1 MRPVYGAHMWEAGAE
16 VARPVAADHS
26 AITVKVIH
34 RSASPHLHVVPR
46 SGTLECMS
54 TPRLILPSDL
64 ELAGQDS
71 RLLTRLC
78 NNGRYFRVR
87 RSVYTEAVEWHA
99 LDEFAQYGLRAAAF
113 TLTTKA
119 PPVFC
124 SSTAALLWGLWITGT
139 QTNLHVVT
147 EQAGGGR
154 SRGDITRHLGRL
166 DEAVVRC
173 GPLLLT
179 DKLTT
184 TLELITALKFEQA
197 VAVCDSSL
205 HLPRYPKRGNIFL
218 PADVPAGDHDP
229 VWNLNEPQGP
239 PLLKSDLLTAA
250 ESLPSRSAFNRAV
263 AVIEFASGLSG
274 SAGESLSRVRMAQ
287 LGFVAPE
294 LQHPFTLRDGREA
307 YVDFWFEKQRKAGE
321 FDGRAKYLRQDWAG
335 GKSLEERILDEKN
348 REDQIRAQSAGFFR
362 WTWREMMD
370 LRGFERLLRQAGIP
384 QK

>member
-1 MRPVYGAHMWEAGAE
+1 M
-16 VARPVAADHS
+16 S
-26 AITVKVIH
+26 A
-34 RSASPHLHVVPR
+34 
-46 SGTLECMS
+46 
-54 TPRLILPSDL
+54 PRLILPADV

-71 RLLTRLC
+71 RLLNRLC
-78 NNGRYFRVR
+78 NSGRYFRVR
-87 RSVYTEAVEWHA
+87 RSVYTEAAEWQA
-99 LDEFAQYGLRAAAF
+99 LDELSQYGLRAAAF
-113 TLTTKA
+113 ALTTKR

-124 SSTAALLWGLWITGT
+124 LSTAALLWGLWITGP

-184 TLELITALKFEQA
+184 TLDLITRLKFEQA

-205 HLPRYPKRGNIFL
+205 HRLRYPNPGNIFL
-218 PADVPAGDHDP
+218 PSDGVAADHDP
-229 VWNLNEPQGP
+229 VWNNDEPQGP
-239 PLLKSDLLTAA
+239 PLLKSELRNAA
-250 ESLPSRSAFNRAV
+250 DALASKSAYKRAI

-274 SAGESLSRVRMAQ
+274 SAGESFSRVRMAQ
-287 LGFVAPE
+287 LGFAAPE
-294 LQHPFTLRDGREA
+294 LQHAFTLRDGREA
-307 YVDFWFEKQRKAGE
+307 FVDFWFQEQRTAGE
-321 FDGRAKYLRQDWAG
+321 FDGRSKYLRQDWAG
-335 GKSLEERILDEKN
+335 GKSVEDRIIDEKI
-348 REDQIRAQSAGFFR
+348 REDQVRAQCAGFFR

-370 LRGFERLLRQAGIP
+370 MRGFERLLRQAGIP